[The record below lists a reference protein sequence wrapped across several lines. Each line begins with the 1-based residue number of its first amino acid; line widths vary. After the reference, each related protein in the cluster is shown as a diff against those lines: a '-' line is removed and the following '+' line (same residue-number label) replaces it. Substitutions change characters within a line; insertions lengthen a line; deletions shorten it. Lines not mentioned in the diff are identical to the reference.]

1 MKFGM
6 RTPSIKKSIKAR
18 TTGKA
23 KRAVKKAL
31 ISGYGK
37 NVQDGLR
44 IQRKQLTIRF
54 IRRRALA
61 LWIYLSNYQEDYI
74 MERVVQFLKEAET
87 YYLAT
92 VEGDQPRVR
101 PFGTAHIFEGK
112 LYIQTGKVKDVS
124 KQVHANP
131 KVEICAYKNGEWLRV
146 AGELVED
153 DRREARQSMLD
164 AYPSL
169 QNMYSAD
176 DGNTEVFYLKNAT
189 ATFSSFTH
197 EPEVVKF

>member
-31 ISGYGK
+31 IPGYGK
-37 NVQDGLR
+37 KVQGGLR

-92 VEGDQPRVR
+92 EEGDQPRVR

-124 KQVHANP
+124 KQIHVNP
-131 KVEICAYKNGEWLRV
+131 KVEVCAFKNGEWLRV

-176 DGNTEVFYLKNAT
+176 DGNTEVFHFKNAT